1 MSSMYP
7 PYGDASSRRC
17 QHCGRPLAPSEVYCS
32 TCGEYNFLTSTNG
45 ATERA
50 QPPTNT
56 PWGGPAPQTFY
67 GGGQYGGQPP
77 APPGPNTFLGGNL
90 APPPPQQPV
99 YFGNPYG
106 TPQQPLYSTLA
117 PPPMAGFQQSNLH
130 GYQNGYQPVGLH
142 QPPARKRGPKIGLI
156 VGIVIML
163 VILVGGGAGYFYV
176 KSHTDKAMTNVPTA
190 SSPTPTTP
198 PLFSDSFQNNNNGWD
213 LTSISGK
220 YSVKVGGGSMV
231 LEDDDNKLLWELVPG
246 TKVYSNFKLVVDATL
261 SRGDQ
266 SNGYGVYI
274 RGASNQNSELATYYR
289 FELYGDGTYAIFKGV
304 VDASGNSQGNKLVD
318 YTTDPAIQKQ
328 GSVNHIA
335 IIANGPGMT
344 FILNGQTLKVVTDTS
359 YTGGSVA
366 LFVSNLPAPTPPD
379 AQATFNNLAIYPL

>member
-1 MSSMYP
+1 M
-7 PYGDASSRRC
+7 
-17 QHCGRPLAPSEVYCS
+17 
-32 TCGEYNFLTSTNG
+32 
-45 ATERA
+45 
-50 QPPTNT
+50 
-56 PWGGPAPQTFY
+56 
-67 GGGQYGGQPP
+67 
-77 APPGPNTFLGGNL
+77 
-90 APPPPQQPV
+90 
-99 YFGNPYG
+99 
-106 TPQQPLYSTLA
+106 
-117 PPPMAGFQQSNLH
+117 
-130 GYQNGYQPVGLH
+130 GLV
-142 QPPARKRGPKIGLI
+142 ARGIAHVVEPIQVGLI

-163 VILVGGGAGYFYV
+163 VILVGGGVGYFYV

-289 FELYGDGTYAIFKGV
+289 FELYGDGTYAVFKGV

-366 LFVSNLPAPTPPD
+366 LFVSNLPAPIPPD

>member
-17 QHCGRPLAPSEVYCS
+17 QHCGRPLAPSEVYCG

-90 APPPPQQPV
+90 ASPPQQPV

-163 VILVGGGAGYFYV
+163 VILVGGGVGYFYV

-289 FELYGDGTYAIFKGV
+289 FELYGDGTYAVFKGV

>member
-1 MSSMYP
+1 
-7 PYGDASSRRC
+7 
-17 QHCGRPLAPSEVYCS
+17 
-32 TCGEYNFLTSTNG
+32 
-45 ATERA
+45 
-50 QPPTNT
+50 
-56 PWGGPAPQTFY
+56 
-67 GGGQYGGQPP
+67 
-77 APPGPNTFLGGNL
+77 
-90 APPPPQQPV
+90 
-99 YFGNPYG
+99 
-106 TPQQPLYSTLA
+106 
-117 PPPMAGFQQSNLH
+117 
-130 GYQNGYQPVGLH
+130 
-142 QPPARKRGPKIGLI
+142 
-156 VGIVIML
+156 ML
-163 VILVGGGAGYFYV
+163 VILVGGGVGYFYV

-289 FELYGDGTYAIFKGV
+289 FELYGDGTYAVFKGV

-366 LFVSNLPAPTPPD
+366 LFVSNLPAPIPPD